1 MKIFALK
8 PSENWICDR
17 FVEEWKTNFPSLNT
31 DNPQEADIIW
41 LLADWC
47 WDQIN
52 PELLSQ
58 KKVVATVHHI
68 VPEKFD
74 EKEKRNFL
82 IRDRVINCY
91 HVPCKKTRDQIRGL
105 TDKPIHTFPFWVN
118 QAIWK
123 KKKEDKSETRKKFG
137 INEES
142 FLIGSFQRDTEGS
155 DLISPKLEKG
165 PDLLFDAI
173 KKLSEIKEEKVE
185 VLLAGWR
192 RQYIIQ
198 RLEEA
203 NIKYYY
209 FELPKLETINDFYNC
224 LDLYIVSARYEGGPQ
239 AIVECALVQTPIV
252 STDVGLA
259 SEILSEKSIFKP
271 GNIDLAQPDPE
282 YALNAVSKIMMPRG
296 FFPFMKMLQDLNK

>member
-8 PSENWICDR
+8 PSESWICDR
-17 FVEEWKTNFPSLNT
+17 FVEEWKTNFPSLNV
-31 DNPQEADIIW
+31 DNPEEADIIW

-47 WDQIN
+47 WDQIS
-52 PELLSQ
+52 PVLLSQ

-82 IRDRVINCY
+82 TRDRVIDCY
-91 HVPCKKTRDQIRGL
+91 HVPCKKTHDQIRDL

-118 QAIWK
+118 QTIWK
-123 KKKEDKSETRKKFG
+123 KNKEDKSETRKKFG

-198 RLEEA
+198 MLEEA

-239 AIVECALVQTPIV
+239 SIVECALVQTPIV

-271 GNIDLAQPDPE
+271 GSIDLAEPDTE
-282 YALNAVSKIMMPRG
+282 YALDTVSKIMMPRG